1 MKSLTIMILLTLS
14 LNANANETV
23 EQCYYGL
30 YDQDTN
36 ALIIES
42 DSKEYLESIESDYQ
56 DESMNETTLIEI
68 SYCEGV

>member
-42 DSKEYLESIESDYQ
+42 DSKEYLESIEHEYD
-56 DESMNETTLIEI
+56 ETTLIEI